1 MRARAEGGPTTRVDL
16 SDTMRKK
23 IYSEAEVR
31 LIFLRSEHQPS
42 PVSGQPGHSGA
53 LHNTLSNRELDSR
66 NLASGKNPTAFVE
79 GLRVQVEVATKL
91 LNSPAGQ
98 AVLGELDAAGPGHRR
113 TITEDVSPAV
123 AIRYGMGQ
131 GIGMTRVLPAQALP
145 GTRVRMIVDS
155 TVDSIH
161 IQSIHPLLPGQY

>member
-1 MRARAEGGPTTRVDL
+1 
-16 SDTMRKK
+16 MRKK

-31 LIFLRSEHQPS
+31 LIFLRSEHQSS

-53 LHNTLSNRELDSR
+53 QHNMISNRELDSR
-66 NLASGKNPTAFVE
+66 SLASGKNPTAFVD
-79 GLRVQVEVATKL
+79 GFRAQVEVATKL
-91 LNSPAGQ
+91 LNSATGQ
-98 AVLGELDAAGPGHRR
+98 AQLGELDAAGPSHRR

-131 GIGMTRVLPAQALP
+131 GIGMTRVLPIQALP
-145 GTRVRMIVDS
+145 STRVRMVVDS
-155 TVDSIH
+155 TADSIH